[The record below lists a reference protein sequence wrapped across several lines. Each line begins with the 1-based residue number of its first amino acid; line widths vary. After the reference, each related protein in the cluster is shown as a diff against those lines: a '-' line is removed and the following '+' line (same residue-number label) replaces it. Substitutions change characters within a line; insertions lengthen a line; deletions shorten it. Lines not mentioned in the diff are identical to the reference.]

1 MHDFGIGYGGFT
13 YFKRLSVTLITIDIH
28 AIRRLT
34 PIDTAFKERDRHQ
47 TGITGH
53 GQTTGRVGAV
63 MSPHVAFACKQS
75 RGLGFFGVCLRNSQ
89 SAPAAWS
96 SWPRKRR
103 GR

>member
-75 RGLGFFGVCLRNSQ
+75 RGLGFFGVCLRNSP
-89 SAPAAWS
+89 SAPAWWS
-96 SWPRKRR
+96 SSPRKRR